1 MEKGRNS
8 HIAILKLSQPLG
20 HILASI
26 HACAFFWFIIYFS
39 DNFNEY
45 THFSNGNCYSY
56 DSSIFHHSVICV
68 RVLECMCAYWSL
80 LFLTVFGKESCFFFD
95 KWQFNVMDKESP
107 EHALDIILID
117 ELKWRT
123 FEPFKLNLLYHFSWN
138 SKKTRKMKN

>member
-1 MEKGRNS
+1 MNQFIKQQTKQKIIDRKGEKGMEKGRNS

-80 LFLTVFGKESCFFFD
+80 LFLTVFGKESCFFSTND
-95 KWQFNVMDKESP
+95 NSM
-107 EHALDIILID
+107 
-117 ELKWRT
+117 
-123 FEPFKLNLLYHFSWN
+123 SWTKSRQN
-138 SKKTRKMKN
+138 MHSI